1 MTRAQKTY
9 GQVALLMAGILAAS
23 ILLTLLAS
31 GGRPTA
37 TGNKQVVTSFYPMT
51 VAVLN
56 LTDGVEGIEVVSLTG
71 STTGCLHDYQL
82 SPDNRITLSSAFLL
96 VLNGAGAESFL
107 DGVLDEMP
115 DLPVIDTSVGISLLA
130 AGETELHD
138 AEDGHQHS
146 LHNEH
151 IWTSPDRYAKQVENL
166 RDGLC
171 RYDPEHAEQYR
182 QNATA
187 YLEEIHTIGEQLRQ
201 AAAALPIRTCVI
213 FHDSLAYLSQDWGL
227 EVAVSL
233 SMGEEAGV
241 SAGDL
246 AEAERQAA
254 AAGEILLLYD
264 SQYSVEYAYIAD
276 SADDHA
282 ILTLNTAVSG
292 PVSRTAWLDAM
303 QYNLDQLRQL
313 GGTRS

>member
-23 ILLTLLAS
+23 ILLTLLVS
-31 GGRPTA
+31 GGRPA
-37 TGNKQVVTSFYPMT
+37 ASGNKQVVTSFYPMT
-51 VAVLN
+51 VAALN
-56 LTDGVEGIEVVSLTG
+56 LTDGVEGVEVVGLTG

-115 DLPVIDTSVGISLLA
+115 DLPIIDTSAGIPLLA
-130 AGETELHD
+130 TGETEPHE

-182 QNATA
+182 QNAAA
-187 YLEEIHTIGEQLRQ
+187 YLEEIHAIGEQLRQ

-213 FHDSLAYLSQDWGL
+213 FHDSLAYLAQDWGL
-227 EVAVSL
+227 EVVVSL

-241 SAGDL
+241 SAEDL

-264 SQYSVEYAYIAD
+264 SQYPMEYAYIAN
-276 SADDHA
+276 SADNRA
-282 ILTLNTAVSG
+282 TLTLNTAVSG

-303 QYNLDQLRQL
+303 RYNLDQLRQL